1 MSPTPCG
8 RLPAVVAVTGAGSLD
23 AARRVLAARR
33 ADIVRRYSASGAG
46 IGRPDP
52 TGPYVI
58 TVYVTDPAL
67 VPGGPERV
75 DGVHLHFVL
84 TGPFRA
90 GPR

>member
-1 MSPTPCG
+1 M
-8 RLPAVVAVTGAGSLD
+8 TGVESLD
-23 AARRVLAARR
+23 AVRRVLAARR
-33 ADIVRRYSASGAG
+33 ADILRRYCAVGTG

-67 VPGGPERV
+67 VPGGEERV
-75 DGVHLHFVL
+75 DGVALHFVP
-84 TGPFRA
+84 TGPFQA